1 MDGFIVTLSSHIY
14 ERVEHGSQVMH
25 VGVCL
30 QRGVC
35 GSHMP
40 PHMLHGSKSN
50 NQQKQTRLHQVVSR
64 PVLFKTA
71 VQLIREHRID
81 LFTCVTH

>member
-1 MDGFIVTLSSHIY
+1 MWVYAREEECVDHTS
-14 ERVEHGSQVMH
+14 
-25 VGVCL
+25 
-30 QRGVC
+30 
-35 GSHMP
+35 

-64 PVLFKTA
+64 PVLLKTA
-71 VQLIREHRID
+71 EQLIREHRTD